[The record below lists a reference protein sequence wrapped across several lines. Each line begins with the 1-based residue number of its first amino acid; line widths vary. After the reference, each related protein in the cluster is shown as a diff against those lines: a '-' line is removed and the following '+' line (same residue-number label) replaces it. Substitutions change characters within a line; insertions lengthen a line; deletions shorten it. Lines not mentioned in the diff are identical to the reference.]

1 MIRRRNIKI
10 NNDFIEKSLIKIND
24 SQDSTTYS
32 EKYLIETFNSNDSTK
47 IEQLMSQLL
56 QNSDKENISLLIY
69 KLDEINLDLFDVN
82 FFKISD
88 LELIMTNFKRFSIA
102 KLFEIFNNFIINHE
116 SQLRTLLKIKILKLR
131 GKIKLTSVPIL
142 YDYLVGMKII

>member
-1 MIRRRNIKI
+1 MRRRRNIKI

-88 LELIMTNFKRFSIA
+88 
-102 KLFEIFNNFIINHE
+102 
-116 SQLRTLLKIKILKLR
+116 
-131 GKIKLTSVPIL
+131 
-142 YDYLVGMKII
+142 YDKF